1 MTRARLS
8 GANDPAK
15 QHAVSYHPP
24 RRRTLTFASAGEVG
38 MAMTR
43 KQFLQ
48 SAAALATT
56 GLFACI
62 GDDPAGG
69 GSNTSSTGGSR
80 GEGESDGG
88 GSTTSGGDSGA
99 GDGDSGAGDAG
110 VGGGDAGGDG
120 GGGGG
125 GGPRCLDNG
134 TNVAIGNNHGHALVV
149 SKQDVADAADKTY
162 SILGGAGHSH
172 EVTLTAAHFAQLAQN
187 QSVTVASTTD
197 AGHSHTITV
206 TCV

>member
-1 MTRARLS
+1 
-8 GANDPAK
+8 
-15 QHAVSYHPP
+15 
-24 RRRTLTFASAGEVG
+24 